1 MATREDQEYSS
12 QAPAPYIGQFL
23 QNSIFPRAG
32 QFLDQQFQNYGEA
45 NSSPFTYTGQRV
57 AGFDPREQYG
67 MELAD
72 QAIGSYRPYLG
83 AQAGLLDEA
92 AGVARG
98 AGDQGAAQIRQGLM
112 GGRGLTNEAA
122 GMTRGAQFDQ
132 TGRNMIAGAQQNQAG
147 RNMVAGAQQGQSGRG
162 LIENAMF
169 NQSGRSDF
177 MGGVPNFSE
186 AQQLTRAGAPNLDL
200 ARQETAAARSDFGGA
215 RGALG
220 RAEQSGLA
228 STGQF
233 DPSNVSSFYN
243 PYEQQVVD
251 QTMKDVRE
259 GLAKGDMGLRDE
271 AVSGGAFGGSRSRL
285 RRGELAEDTARG
297 AAEQVAAI
305 RSGGFQNAMGQAQ
318 SAFESQQGRQQGL
331 AGLQSGLAGQEGGFA
346 GQQAQQALSR
356 GQQFGNLSTTEAQN
370 ALTRAGQLGSLEAQ
384 QAQAKMA
391 RGEALNQSEQ
401 MAINNQ
407 MQRGQQLNQLDQ
419 QQFGNTLQQGQQ
431 LSGIDQQRFGNQ
443 LQQGQQLGQMGQQQF
458 GMGLQGGQGL
468 AGLGNQMA
476 GSMQGTAGQYGGMA
490 NALSGLQQGD
500 ISSMM
505 GMGGLGRGRQ
515 QSLMDLNYQNFTGQY
530 NLPMQTL
537 QNVGALTASLGP
549 MAGGYG
555 YAGGDPAGAGNYTPT
570 GGMGST
576 YTSNYGIPAAYNQ
589 QGQTSYGQPQ
599 GQQQP
604 SMTGGPAPANGPMPA
619 GMTSSGNYQQFNKG
633 PGSFGGNNN
642 FSPQQNAQVGTTTR
656 LPANF
661 NQQAY

>member
-98 AGDQGAAQIRQGLM
+98 AGDQGAAQIRQGLT

-122 GMTRGAQFDQ
+122 GLTRNAQFDQ
-132 TGRNMIAGAQQNQAG
+132 TG

-169 NQSGRSDF
+169 NQTGRSDF

-419 QQFGNTLQQGQQ
+419 QRFGNQLQQGQQ
-431 LSGIDQQRFGNQ
+431 LSGIDQQRFNNQ

-476 GSMQGTAGQYGGMA
+476 GSMQGTASQYGGMA

-555 YAGGDPAGAGNYTPT
+555 YAGGAPANAGNYTPT

-599 GQQQP
+599 APVNDGNVNI
-604 SMTGGPAPANGPMPA
+604 GGVRPVAMPDQKP
-619 GMTSSGNYQQFNKG
+619 T
-633 PGSFGGNNN
+633 NNN
-642 FSPQQNAQVGTTTR
+642 FSPQQNVNKGPGSFGTTTG

-661 NQQAY
+661 IQQAY

>member
-1 MATREDQEYSS
+1 MASREEQEYSS

-23 QNSIFPRAG
+23 QQDIFPFAQ
-32 QFLDQQFQNYGEA
+32 QFLRQQFQNYGEA
-45 NSSPFTYTGQRV
+45 DSSPFTYTGQRV
-57 AGFDPREQYG
+57 ADFDPRELYG

-72 QAIGSYRPYLG
+72 SAIGSYRPYLG

-98 AGDQGAAQIRQGLM
+98 AGDQGAAQIRQGLA
-112 GGRGLTNEAA
+112 GGRGLMGEAA
-122 GMTRGAQFDQ
+122 GLTRGAEFDQ
-132 TGRNMIAGAQQNQAG
+132 TGRNLVAGAQQNLAG

-162 LIENAMF
+162 LIENALF
-169 NQSGRSDF
+169 TQSGRSDF
-177 MGGVPNFSE
+177 AGGVPNFSE

-200 ARQETAAARSDFGGA
+200 ARRETAAARSNFGGA

-220 RAEQSGLA
+220 RAEQSGIA

-233 DPSNVSSFYN
+233 DPSSVSSFYN

-271 AVSGGAFGGSRSRL
+271 AVSSGAFGGSRSRM
-285 RRGELAEDTARG
+285 RRDELAENTARG

-305 RSGGFQNAMGQAQ
+305 RSGGFQNAMNQAQ

-331 AGLQSGLAGQEGGFA
+331 ASLQSGLAGQEGGFA
-346 GQQAQQALSR
+346 GQQAQNALAR

-419 QQFGNTLQQGQQ
+419 QRFGNTLQQGQQ
-431 LSGIDQQRFGNQ
+431 LAGLDQQRFGNQLQQGQQLSAIDQQRFGNQ
-443 LQQGQQLGQMGQQQF
+443 LQQGQQLGALGQQQF

-468 AGLGNQMA
+468 AGIGNQMA

-490 NALSGLQQGD
+490 SMLPQLQQGD

-555 YAGGDPAGAGNYTPT
+555 YAGGAPT
-570 GGMGST
+570 
-576 YTSNYGIPAAYNQ
+576 YNSNYNPSGFMGTGLGGGIAGLPN
-589 QGQTSYGQPQ
+589 TFT
-599 GQQQP
+599 QQQAP
-604 SMTGGPAPANGPMPA
+604 VGNTGMTGGPAP
-619 GMTSSGNYQQFNKG
+619 YKG
-633 PGSFGGNNN
+633 TPTGQTYI
-642 FSPQQNAQVGTTTR
+642 P
-656 LPANF
+656 
-661 NQQAY
+661 